1 MRHVSE
7 LQLLDAALDRALAI
21 TGQTLGNVQL
31 VDWNAGSME
40 IVAQRGFAQDFLEC
54 FHRVSIKAGSACGRA
69 LLLRDTIV
77 IHDVTTDPQFSPFRD
92 IAERSGFRAVQSTPL
107 VSSGDALLG
116 IISTHGSRSPTQD
129 QLAQVKTLARTTAD
143 ELVRLRAHLSK
154 QKRTV
159 DELSRHWQVAAM
171 SYIAALSVLPL
182 TCATLVGA

>member
-1 MRHVSE
+1 MHHVSE

-77 IHDVTTDPQFSPFRD
+77 INDVTTDPQFSPFRE
-92 IAERSGFRAVQSTPL
+92 IAKHSGFRAVQSTPL
-107 VSSGDALLG
+107 LTTGDALVG
-116 IISTHGSRSPTQD
+116 IISTHGSCSPTRG
-129 QLAQVKTLARTTAD
+129 QLAQVKMLARITAD
-143 ELVRLRAHLSK
+143 ELIRLRAHLSK
-154 QKRTV
+154 QKRSV
-159 DELSRHWQVAAM
+159 YELPRHWQAAAM
-171 SYIAALSVLPL
+171 S
-182 TCATLVGA
+182 